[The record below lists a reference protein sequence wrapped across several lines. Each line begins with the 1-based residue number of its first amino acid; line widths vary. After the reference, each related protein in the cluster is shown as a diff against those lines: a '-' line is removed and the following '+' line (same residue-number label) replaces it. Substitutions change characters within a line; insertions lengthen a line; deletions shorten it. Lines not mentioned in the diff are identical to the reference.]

1 MEVDIN
7 PITLDTTKQLARLYP
22 AAAPAHGEQT
32 LLEASEAQQ
41 GHGAADGR
49 ILDSF
54 FAADFITPKQRHRGD
69 QPSDPESYGIQYVR
83 YLHQFRTEQQRRD
96 PSLGA
101 RSGFVRRIVSELVG
115 RTRWEQTVRE
125 NILAL
130 AIIVQARIEAG
141 TEDRAAG
148 PLLAG
153 EFAKSRLPACLWRSI
168 QVHLTGEEAAG
179 ERAVVRPDELEVAI
193 ELLFLFTHWALDAR
207 QPPPQQPQMLAL
219 GLRSVHRVGLAVELF
234 TRYAR
239 QAPRKRPAKAGKLAE
254 PPAAAGA
261 EVGRVQRI
269 RLGHKALMLL
279 DATWVALVG
288 DEASALRRIDGG
300 AAADEDE
307 ADGGAAGGQRQQRRG
322 VRRSGVARDAVRQ
335 IRESADKYPQLGA
348 AMQAEADRLLPFVHP
363 FDGHLTRASQL
374 ARFGPMRPREHVPQ
388 PQPPVGSPSTQMLLA
403 DMVFSS
409 AGAGPASLGGGL
421 ASSRP
426 LQPPRATRD
435 AIAAYIAAARMNRS
449 EREYA
454 EWWRRLVRARGAPLS
469 LTMNG
474 GRGSDV
480 TVNYAQPQQPQQPQ
494 PQAQRYAF
502 CGIVE
507 AEDIPALEAALDGH
521 ADKVAWPAHT
531 DPEPDQQI
539 SSAMYRALFPLLPA
553 LCRALV
559 RTIANWSPAEREL
572 PQRPGGVAAA
582 GGGGGGGGSP
592 QVSEATCLGVVAYPA
607 WAELACAATQQQQ
620 QQQHQNLQQGGTAPA
635 TPSSPLGGSNVKRLD
650 RAPSSISIGSV
661 AAAAASSAAAAA
673 TAPTARVVAEVS
685 ARLLTQY
692 AQWQAIGRLLMRMI
706 VGLQANHVLQAD
718 YMAQLL
724 MNENFIPAV
733 FWWLGT
739 ADLALCT
746 APPPALRLR
755 SFSAEYAREQQ
766 RVADDAAAA
775 AAAAAA
781 LADRTEVGADAD
793 ADDTSSP
800 PSSPSSS
807 SSSSAAPWWPA
818 LHGLCDCLRSLRRLT
833 SHNGLRK
840 GLLYKNK
847 ALYFYSRAI
856 RTPHLPTRRI
866 AAELLR
872 DLMPVVSRKQKLASM
887 DVMAHVYLYAMPA
900 LADAFWLCD
909 FALDPQ
915 IEMHRHVELLRLLHF
930 YHYEQFGLRLPKD
943 PALFPSLVSQAVEGA
958 GGENGAGT
966 GSGGQRAQQSP
977 THQQPQPQPQHN
989 SNYQQQQQQQ
999 HLSVRHKVSSSSAP
1013 SAFTYSYPA
1022 TTPAKIHKKAFAPAS
1037 STTTRASPATSCAR
1051 QSGAAVGEYS
1061 WLLWDSD
1068 LEDTLNEVYTPKT

>member
-7 PITLDTTKQLARLYP
+7 PITLDTTRQLARLYP
-22 AAAPAHGEQT
+22 AAPAAAAHAEQE
-32 LLEASEAQQ
+32 LLDTSETQQ
-41 GHGAADGR
+41 DQGAADGR

-69 QPSDPESYGIQYVR
+69 QPSDHESYGIQYVR

-96 PSLGA
+96 PGLGA

-141 TEDRAAG
+141 VEERGAG
-148 PLLAG
+148 ALLAA
-153 EFAKSRLPACLWRSI
+153 EFGKSRLASSLWHSI
-168 QVHLTGEEAAG
+168 QVHLTGEESAG

-193 ELLFLFTHWALDAR
+193 ELLFLFTQWGLPGVR
-207 QPPPQQPQMLAL
+207 QAPQMHAL
-219 GLRSVHRVGLAVELF
+219 GLRSVHRVSLAVELF
-234 TRYAR
+234 TRYAK
-239 QAPRKRPAKAGKLAE
+239 QAPRKRAAKGGRLPELPA
-254 PPAAAGA
+254 AAAGA
-261 EVGRVQRI
+261 DVGRVQRI

-288 DEASALRRIDGG
+288 DEASALRRINGG
-300 AAADEDE
+300 AEED
-307 ADGGAAGGQRQQRRG
+307 DGHRRGG
-322 VRRSGVARDAVRQ
+322 VRRSGIARDAVRR
-335 IRESADKYPQLGA
+335 IRECADRYPQLGVE
-348 AMQAEADRLLPFVHP
+348 MQAEVARLLPFVHP
-363 FDGHLTRASQL
+363 FDGHLTRTAQL
-374 ARFGPMRPREHVPQ
+374 ARFGPMRPREHT
-388 PQPPVGSPSTQMLLA
+388 PPPPPAMGSPSTQMLLA

-409 AGAGPASLGGGL
+409 AGGGAGAGSAGGGL
-421 ASSRP
+421 ASNLPSE
-426 LQPPRATRD
+426 PPRATRD
-435 AIAAYIAAARMNRS
+435 SIAAYIAAARLSRS

-480 TVNYAQPQQPQQPQ
+480 TVNYAQPQQQP
-494 PQAQRYAF
+494 PRYAF

-507 AEDIPALEAALDGH
+507 AEDMPALEAALDGH
-521 ADKVAWPAHT
+521 ADKVAWPGDT

-559 RTIANWSPAEREL
+559 RTIANWAPAEREL
-572 PQRPGGVAAA
+572 PQRPGGPAA
-582 GGGGGGGGSP
+582 GP

-607 WAELACAATQQQQ
+607 WDELACAATQQQQ
-620 QQQHQNLQQGGTAPA
+620 QHGGTAPA

-661 AAAAASSAAAAA
+661 AAAATAAAAA
-673 TAPTARVVAEVS
+673 PGSSARVVAEVS

-692 AQWQAIGRLLMRMI
+692 AQWQAVGRLLMRMI

-739 ADLALCT
+739 ADLALCA
-746 APPPALRLR
+746 APPEALRQR
-755 SFSAEYAREQQ
+755 TFSSEYAREQL
-766 RVADDAAAA
+766 RVSDDAGADRTAVGADDASS
-775 AAAAAA
+775 
-781 LADRTEVGADAD
+781 DA
-793 ADDTSSP
+793 SV
-800 PSSPSSS
+800 
-807 SSSSAAPWWPA
+807 SAAPWKPA
-818 LHGLCDCLRSLRRLT
+818 LLGLCDCLRSLRRLT

-872 DLMPVVSRKQKLASM
+872 DLMPVVSRKQKLANM

-915 IEMHRHVELLRLLHF
+915 VEMHRHVELLRLLHF
-930 YHYEQFGLRLPKD
+930 YHHEQFGLRLPKD

-958 GGENGAGT
+958 GTENAAGV
-966 GSGGQRAQQSP
+966 GQRNQQSPAPQQQQSP
-977 THQQPQPQPQHN
+977 T
-989 SNYQQQQQQQ
+989 QQQQPPQQQ
-999 HLSVRHKVSSSSAP
+999 QAFQLHLSVRHKTSSSSAP
-1013 SAFTYSYPA
+1013 GAFTYSYPA
-1022 TTPAKIHKKAFAPAS
+1022 SASAKIHKKTLAPA
-1037 STTTRASPATSCAR
+1037 TATRTSPATSCAR
-1051 QSGAAVGEYS
+1051 QSGAAVGEHS